1 MVRIT
6 LKRIKDKAKGFLP
19 NPMRRRDPL
28 SDDIHQMK
36 PETEIR
42 DDRSN
47 FRFSSIVD
55 HVKKNWADLK
65 SLRNKF

>member
-1 MVRIT
+1 MVAIT
-6 LKRIKDKAKGFLP
+6 LKRIKDKAKGYLP
-19 NPMRRRDPL
+19 GKKRTEPL
-28 SDDIHQMK
+28 PDDIHQMK

-42 DDRSN
+42 DDRSS